1 MSADYYLVPGSL
13 PVSAKMHI
21 LTNGL
26 ANIGSTDG
34 QLVTNAASTLSL
46 SVNGNVNS
54 GGNIGGSV
62 GVTTAPYY
70 SLNPT
75 GGTSGTAII
84 IPNGPTSERPPLAYS
99 LAGYLRYNTDSYYST
114 LEYYRKKQDVYLQLY
129 SPPNVTSISPTT
141 LKLNVGTPDASIN
154 ISGSNFDTNYP
165 MSVIFYTKNFV
176 ASYIAP
182 SIKINSS
189 ASMTVTVPTGVY
201 NGSSASSNSPYT
213 IRVISEFTGMGYT
226 FVNALTVVD
235 GSFSFTAPS
244 SLNTVYTSRSY
255 SRATFIA
262 GTYGTSVPPPPQI
275 VATYEGIT
283 VTNYKF
289 NPASAG
295 YIDVVNNSL
304 TIDASG
310 FITGTIKNG
319 YVATTKT
326 VSVGVI
332 AGSNSSY
339 DTSANTN
346 LNLTFAPLLLS
357 TTSSLSQ
364 NSIVTS
370 TPTYT
375 YYYYEV
381 TNTNQPTIAPSTST
395 IPSSNNPTQG
405 AAASVSATITLGPSI
420 VGTSIYSADP
430 SYSYMDFLIVGGGG
444 GGGCGWQGG
453 GGGAGGLVSSGNN
466 PNYTYGYTIGS
477 SGGGGSGVGPYQV
490 PQGITTPVTI
500 TVSVGGGGA
509 GGYVYYSSSAGP
521 PYSGRSGNGSNS
533 YITFPT
539 GDTGSI
545 TYTAYGGG
553 GGGGE
558 QDQPAGSPQ
567 IITGTNF
574 MPFPGGSGGGSSHGP
589 YLLFS
594 NAVFTAIY
602 GGSSGT
608 GAAAYTLNITGITS
622 GSICPLVPVYEG
634 STPTGT
640 PIGYISTFGTNGT
653 TGTGQ
658 NGGSVPG
665 TYYLT
670 GLTTT
675 SSTSSFPT
683 TALATGTAL
692 SSRTFCCPS
701 GAIIYPSTS
710 YYYVTNG
717 FQNGT
722 ASAIVSNYSVGYNS
736 QGFNDTISGYQ
747 GYNGGYGV
755 TNGFYSG
762 GGGGGAGAPGSNSTS
777 TAAGTGGIGL
787 RNYIKTATFATAGT
801 GVYYAG
807 GGGGSA
813 RAAAA
818 TNSGGNGGGGNGQNL
833 WTSGTSDASFNGL
846 GGGGGAA
853 GNGGGPPSS
862 ILPPGNEISG
872 RGGGGSVIIR
882 YRGA

>member
-1 MSADYYLVPGSL
+1 MSADYYLVPGSI
-13 PVSAKMHI
+13 PSSAKMHI

-84 IPNGPTSERPPLAYS
+84 IPNGSTSQRPPLEYS
-99 LAGYLRYNTDSYYST
+99 LPGYLRYNTDSSYST
-114 LEYYRKKQDVYLQLY
+114 LEYYRNKQNVYLQLY

-141 LKLNVGTPDASIN
+141 LKLNVGAPDASIN
-154 ISGSNFDTNYP
+154 IFGSNFDTSYP
-165 MSVIFYTKNFV
+165 MSVIFYTKNYI

-182 SIKINSS
+182 NIKINSS

-226 FVNALTVVD
+226 FFNALTIVD
-235 GSFSFTAPS
+235 GSFSFIAPS

-255 SRATFIA
+255 SRSTFIA
-262 GTYGTSVPPPPQI
+262 GTYGATAPPQI

-295 YIDVVNNSL
+295 YIDVSNNGL

-339 DTSANTN
+339 DTSANTT
-346 LNLTFAPLLLS
+346 LNLIFAPLLLS

-370 TPTYT
+370 SPTYT

-381 TNTNQPTIAPSTST
+381 TNTNAPSIIPNPALSGV

-405 AAASVSATITLGPSI
+405 AASSVTATITLAPCI
-420 VGTSIYSADP
+420 TGTSIYSADP
-430 SYSYMDFLIVGGGG
+430 SYSYLDFLIVGGGG

-477 SGGGGSGVGPYQV
+477 SGGGGAGVGPYQV
-490 PQGITTPVTI
+490 PQGITTAATI
-500 TVSVGGGGA
+500 TVSVGGGGT
-509 GGYVYYSSSAGP
+509 GGYVAFSTP
-521 PYSGRSGNGSNS
+521 TPYSGRSGNGANS

-539 GDTGSI
+539 GNSGTI

-558 QDQPAGSPQ
+558 QDQGSQ

-574 MPFPGGSGGGSSHGP
+574 QPFPGGSGGGSSHGP
-589 YLLFS
+589 TYLYTPT
-594 NAVFTAIY
+594 VFTATYSGTASVPNYILTISAI
-602 GGSSGT
+602 SSGT
-608 GAAAYTLNITGITS
+608 IIPFA
-622 GSICPLVPVYEG
+622 PVYTG
-634 STPTGT
+634 SNPATGT
-640 PIGYISTFGTNGT
+640 LIGYISTFGTNGT
-653 TGTGQ
+653 TGTGLY
-658 NGGSVPG
+658 GGGIG

-683 TALATGTAL
+683 TAL
-692 SSRTFCCPS
+692 
-701 GAIIYPSTS
+701 GASTTS
-710 YYYVTNG
+710 YSSTTFSIPAGTSASSGSQVLVYNG
-717 FQNGT
+717 QISG
-722 ASAIVSNYSVGYNS
+722 IPISNYSVGYNS
-736 QGFNDTISGYQ
+736 QGYNDTVSGFQ
-747 GYNGGYGV
+747 GYNGGYGM
-755 TNGFYSG
+755 TNGPYVG
-762 GGGGGAGAPGSNSTS
+762 GGGGGAGQAGSNATAGPPSTYV
-777 TAAGTGGIGL
+777 GIGGAGGNGIQ
-787 RNYIKTATFATAGT
+787 NYIKTATYATVGT
-801 GVYYAG
+801 GIYYAG
-807 GGGGSA
+807 GGGGCS
-813 RAAAA
+813 RTAAASA
-818 TNSGGNGGGGNGQNL
+818 SGGLGGGGTGQNL
-833 WTSGTSDASFNGL
+833 WTSGSSDAAFTGL

-853 GNGGGPPSS
+853 GAGGGPPSTTGES
-862 ILPPGNEISG
+862 SG

-882 YRGA
+882 YRGI